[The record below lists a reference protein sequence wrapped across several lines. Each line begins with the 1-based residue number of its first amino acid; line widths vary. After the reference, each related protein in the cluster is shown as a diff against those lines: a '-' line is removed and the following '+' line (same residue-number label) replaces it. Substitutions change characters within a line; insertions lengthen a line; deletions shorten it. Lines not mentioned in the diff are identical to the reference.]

1 MTPPTPSRSR
11 RAAALA
17 LAALTAV
24 TIGAG
29 AGTAARADATSTGAR
44 AGASGVAPGP
54 RGKIVSIR
62 PLTNSAALPSA
73 ARNWYVTYVSE
84 GAAGTAITVSGT
96 VAVPRT
102 PPPPG
107 GWPVIS
113 WAHGTTGTADVC
125 APSADT
131 PAGPVHDYM
140 SVTSAT
146 LDAWV
151 ARGFAVVQTDY
162 EGLGTPGEH
171 PYMNGR
177 SAANTVLDMVR
188 AARKADRR
196 IGRDW
201 FAAGHSQGGH
211 AALFSAALSAAAKS
225 ARKDVNL
232 SGAVAI
238 APGGWAQSTIAPYI
252 QTGQPQAAAAVAF
265 LPTMLIGAAAADA
278 SVEPDALLTPQA
290 APLLTAARAGCLAQ
304 IREVAATI
312 PVDKVFAP
320 GADLGPLTRYLKSQE
335 PVGLT
340 LGVPTLV
347 AQGTADVLVSRPTT
361 DLMVADMCARAR
373 KVTYKIYE
381 GADHRAAI
389 ARSFDDALSFV
400 NSIRAGKTPQSTC

>member
-1 MTPPTPSRSR
+1 MTPPSLSRRR

-17 LAALTAV
+17 LATLAAV
-24 TIGAG
+24 TVTGGARTAAEADAPR
-29 AGTAARADATSTGAR
+29 AGTAAAD
-44 AGASGVAPGP
+44 GVAPGL

-62 PLTNSAALPSA
+62 PLTNAAALPSA

-84 GAAGTAITVSGT
+84 GATGKAVTVSGT

-131 PAGPVHDYM
+131 PTGPAHDYV
-140 SVTSAT
+140 SIAATT

-188 AARKADRR
+188 AARRADRR

-201 FAAGHSQGGH
+201 FAVGHSQGGH
-211 AALFSAALSAAAKS
+211 AALFSAVAEAG
-225 ARKDVNL
+225 RTDVRL
-232 SGAVAI
+232 RGAVSI
-238 APGGWAQSTIAPYI
+238 APGGWGLSQTAPYI
-252 QTGQPQAAAAVAF
+252 QSGQPGAEYAVAF
-265 LPTMLIGAAAADA
+265 LPTLLIGAAAADP
-278 SVEPDALLTPQA
+278 SVKPDELLTQEA
-290 APLLTAARAGCLAQ
+290 APLLTAGRTGCQAQ
-304 IREVAATI
+304 VREVAAGI
-312 PVDKVFAP
+312 PVDKVFVP
-320 GADLGPLTRYLKSQE
+320 GADLGPLTRYLRSQE

-340 LGVPTLV
+340 LRVPTLV
-347 AQGTADVLVSRPTT
+347 AQGTADVLVSKATT
-361 DLMVADMCARAR
+361 DLMVADMCAKAG
-373 KVTYKIYE
+373 KVTYKVYE
-381 GADHRAAI
+381 GVDHRGAI
-389 ARSFDDALSFV
+389 ARSFDDALGFIT
-400 NSIRAGKTPQSTC
+400 SIRAGKTPASTC